1 MKKIAKLIETKRF
14 SNKNF
19 RIEIELYEH
28 GLAKGRMECKRR
40 GVEEKMGYYNSPF
53 LYFTGYHWIT
63 IMEWNEFYASFA
75 GDKIARRW
83 VRRVMH
89 HCLDGFLRL
98 DGTIDS
104 IKVAIE
110 DDRRNAKSR
119 EYYKMNTRQLREMK
133 RLLPGFFAAGTFRTG
148 MYKYTKQ
155 VLNASSKVGCDV
167 VSPKTLGHPVG
178 YRKFLQGRADTRKMY
193 VPLEQFKGFLREF
206 DSQFY
211 AQVCRE
217 RTMDDCHMWLEYRF
231 PQGEI
236 PEMRIFVQDNEY
248 DEFEFTYDE

>member
-1 MKKIAKLIETKRF
+1 MIKTAKLIETKRF

-40 GVEEKMGYYNSPF
+40 GVERKISAGSF
-53 LYFTGYHWIT
+53 GSLYFLSYGWVSIWEY
-63 IMEWNEFYASFA
+63 MEFLGCFA

-83 VRRVMH
+83 VRRVMR
-89 HCLDGFLRL
+89 HCLDGFLRP
-98 DGTIDS
+98 DGRIDS
-104 IKVAIE
+104 TKVAIE
-110 DDRRNAKSR
+110 DDRRNARSR
-119 EYYKMNTRQLREMK
+119 EYCRMNARQLREMK

-167 VSPKTLGHPVG
+167 ASPKTLGHPVG
-178 YRKFLQGRADTRKMY
+178 YRKFLQGRADMRKMY
-193 VPLEQFKGFLREF
+193 VPLERFKEFLHEF
-206 DSQFY
+206 DPQFY

-248 DEFEFTYDE
+248 DEFEFPCNE